1 LYDNQGRFDCL
12 FYLGWILGVDIQG
25 KINQANGRLKAG
37 KIPIRI
43 GRSGDRLWLRAT
55 LPPKPNST
63 TPHRHQQRIYLGV
76 PATAD
81 GLKRAEAEARAIA
94 SALTLD
100 KFDWGDY
107 GHAPRTATVSD
118 AIAAFEQDYFSRRR
132 RTAKS
137 ELTFRTDYQAVF
149 RKLPHNRPLS
159 SELLRQTALATDPD
173 TKTRRRACMA
183 LGALAKFSGLDCD
196 LSPLVGQYSPRRV
209 QPRNL
214 PPDALIAE
222 WRDRIQSPEWQWAYG
237 AIATFGL
244 RPHEVFLIEAID
256 DGICTLTGGKT
267 GPRKVWALYPEW
279 CSDWSLAQKNPPQC
293 SGRDNGDLGHRV
305 SQFFRR
311 LDCPFRAYDLR
322 HCWARRAIEFGLDIS
337 LAAAQLGHSV
347 KIHADLYQAWIGDD
361 VHQRAYRICLGNP
374 NRPLAP

>member
-1 LYDNQGRFDCL
+1 MTID
-12 FYLGWILGVDIQG
+12 G

-37 KIPIRI
+37 KIPARI
-43 GRSGDRLWLRAT
+43 GKTGDRLWLRAT

-76 PATAD
+76 PATSS

-94 SALTLD
+94 SALALD
-100 KFDWGDY
+100 KFDWANY
-107 GHAPRTATVSD
+107 GHASRTATVSE
-118 AIAAFEQDYFSRRR
+118 AIAAFEADYFSRRR

-137 ELTFRTDYQAVF
+137 ELTYRTDYQVIF
-149 RKLPHNRPLS
+149 RKLPLNRPLS
-159 SELLRQTALATDPD
+159 PELLRQTALATEPD

-183 LGALAKFSGLDCD
+183 LKALAKFSGLECD
-196 LSPLVGQYSPRRV
+196 LAPLAGQYSPRRV

-214 PPDALIAE
+214 PPDSLIAE
-222 WRDRIQSPEWQWAYG
+222 WRDRISSPEWQWAYG
-237 AIATFGL
+237 AISTFGL
-244 RPHEVFLIEAID
+244 RPHEVFLIESVD
-256 DGICTLTGGKT
+256 GGICTLSGGKT

-279 CSDWSLAQKNPPQC
+279 CEGWNLAQKNPPQC

-347 KIHADLYQAWIGDD
+347 KIHADLYQAWIGDG
-361 VHQRAYRICLGNP
+361 VHQRAYRICLGSP